1 MGVPLVLAASKQP
14 TLATVD
20 RLAHEYS
27 FKDELDG
34 TWAVRPLELVQDRG
48 QTILVLEDPGGE
60 LLGTPMEVGR
70 FLRIAVG
77 VAAALGKVHQHGLIH
92 KDIKPANILVNGAA
106 GEEIRLTGFGV
117 ATRLPR
123 ERQAPDPPE
132 VVAGTLAY
140 VAPEQTGANTPA
152 EWPEEAVFEI
162 VNQLGRGAGA
172 ITSDEERKQLAELK
186 SRDLG

>member
-1 MGVPLVLAASKQP
+1 MARLASGVISSIQRERNARPQDFVRGCRAGPPPAVAGGGRKGVLLVLAALEQP

-70 FLRIAVG
+70 FLRIAV
-77 VAAALGKVHQHGLIH
+77 
-92 KDIKPANILVNGAA
+92 
-106 GEEIRLTGFGV
+106 
-117 ATRLPR
+117 
-123 ERQAPDPPE
+123 
-132 VVAGTLAY
+132 
-140 VAPEQTGANTPA
+140 APEQTGANTPA

-162 VNQLGRGAGA
+162 VNQLDRSAGVM
-172 ITSDEERKQLAELK
+172 TSDVERKQLAEFK